1 MASGTIN
8 GSTSNQYIDAKIV
21 WSSTPDQATNKSTVT
36 AALYYKRNNTGFET
50 SGQGTFAIT
59 INGTKITETKTISIT
74 ESGWVKAI
82 ENTVTV
88 SHGTNGVKSIS
99 ISAAGAIPSTTLTST
114 AVSGT
119 VSLDTIPRETTIS
132 NVVCSTKYFDGNL
145 TYTYHPKTYGYYN
158 RCNIALNLLG
168 DYISVKSINLGK
180 ASKSNVSASVTL
192 TEDELSIIYNKI
204 PNHAQGVLRFT
215 IRTYSD
221 AEYKNQIGDGEY
233 KEIKLYIPSTDDTK
247 PTATMTLSAVNSL
260 EAPFNTL
267 YIRGRSRVQA
277 TFTNMEGK
285 YGADIESYSLLV
297 DGDLCGS
304 YDPSGCIS
312 ALLATEG
319 TRRVSGF
326 VTDTRGNSRTYSQDI
341 EVLTYS
347 APTVIPVSGES
358 EIVCA
363 RCDASG
369 NFTESGTYIRIK
381 AKRRYSPLVSGGAQ
395 HNFCKIQY
403 RYKPHGGTYSDWATI
418 LDTTAASDEVD
429 TGALLGTL
437 DVSTSYSVHI
447 RAIDDMGESSSS
459 TVLVPT
465 ERIYWHRAGS
475 RNAFAFGKYVEE
487 DDTFDIAEDITV
499 NFRGGVRFV
508 SESWESLGLSDTVNE
523 SATATGRWGA
533 SGCYYRVCAGEKHIY
548 VAFNCSFATGSSTVR
563 VNAETIP
570 SAYRPPY
577 DVYALCAVGYADGGR
592 GIATVSVAP
601 KSGRV
606 NIYAVHRLSGT
617 APSSGETVEWIDGYI
632 DFWT

>member
-50 SGQGTFAIT
+50 SGQGNFAIM
-59 INGTKITETKTISIT
+59 INGTTISEVKTLTIA
-74 ESGWVKAI
+74 ENAWVKAI

-88 SHGTNGVKSIS
+88 SHGTNGVKSIL
-99 ISAAGAIPSTTLTST
+99 ISAAGFIPSTTLTST

-132 NVVCSTKYFDGNL
+132 NVVCSTNYFDGNL
-145 TYTYHPKTYGYYN
+145 TYTYQPKVFGYYN
-158 RCNIALNLLG
+158 RCDIALNLFG
-168 DYISVKSINLGK
+168 DYIAVKSIDLGK
-180 ASKSNVSASVTL
+180 ASATNVSASVTL

-204 PNHAQGVLRFT
+204 HNHAWGVLRFM

-221 AEYKNQIGDGEY
+221 AEYNNQFGDGEY

-285 YGADIESYSLLV
+285 YGADIEAYRLLV
-297 DGDLCGS
+297 DGGLCGS

-312 ALLATEG
+312 ALLATAG
-319 TRRVSGF
+319 TQRVSGF
-326 VTDTRGNSRTYSQDI
+326 VTDTRGISRTYSQDI

-363 RCDASG
+363 RCDASS

-381 AKRRYSPLVSGGAQ
+381 AKRRYSPLVSGGTQ

-465 ERIYWHRAGS
+465 ERIYCHRAGS

-487 DDTFDIAEDITV
+487 DDTFDFAEDITV
-499 NFRGGVRFV
+499 KFRGDVRFV
-508 SESWESLGLSDTVNE
+508 SEDWTSLGLSTNVNE
-523 SATATGRWGA
+523 SEENIGRWDG
-533 SGCYYRVCAGEKHIY
+533 SGCYYRVCAGGNHIY
-548 VAFNCSFATGSSTVR
+548 VAFNCAFTYAGSAIQVNADPIPLAYRPERNVYAMCATGERAIARVIVNKEGNIIVDWIQIMSSAEQTTSSTV
-563 VNAETIP
+563 
-570 SAYRPPY
+570 
-577 DVYALCAVGYADGGR
+577 
-592 GIATVSVAP
+592 
-601 KSGRV
+601 K
-606 NIYAVHRLSGT
+606 
-617 APSSGETVEWIDGYI
+617 WIDGYI

>member
-36 AALYYKRNNTGFET
+36 ASLYYKLNNTGFET
-50 SGQGTFAIT
+50 SGQGNFAIT

-233 KEIKLYIPSTDDTK
+233 KEIQLYIPSTDDTQ
-247 PTATMTLSAVNSL
+247 PTATMTLLAVNSL

-277 TFTNMEGK
+277 TFTNVDGK
-285 YGADIESYSLLV
+285 YGADVESYRLLV
-297 DGDLCGS
+297 DGGLCGS
-304 YDPSGCIS
+304 EDPSGCIS
-312 ALLATEG
+312 TLLATEG

-326 VTDTRGNSRTYSQDI
+326 VTDTRGISRTYSQDI

-369 NFTESGTYIRIK
+369 SFTESGTYIRIK
-381 AKRRYSPLVSGGAQ
+381 AKRRYSHLVSGGTQ

-447 RAIDDMGESSSS
+447 RAIDDMGESASS

-465 ERIYWHRAGS
+465 ERIYAHRAGS

-487 DDTFDIAEDITV
+487 DDTFDFAEDITV
-499 NFRGGVRFV
+499 KFRGDVRFV
-508 SESWESLGLSDTVNE
+508 SEDWTSLGLSTNVNE
-523 SATATGRWGA
+523 SEENIGRWGG
-533 SGCYYRVCAGEKHIY
+533 SGCYYRVCAGGNHIY
-548 VAFNCSFATGSSTVR
+548 VAFNCAFTYAGSAIQVNADPIPLAYRPERNVYAMCATGGRAIARVIVNKEGNIIVDWIQIMSSAEQTTSSTV
-563 VNAETIP
+563 
-570 SAYRPPY
+570 
-577 DVYALCAVGYADGGR
+577 
-592 GIATVSVAP
+592 
-601 KSGRV
+601 K
-606 NIYAVHRLSGT
+606 
-617 APSSGETVEWIDGYI
+617 WIDGYI